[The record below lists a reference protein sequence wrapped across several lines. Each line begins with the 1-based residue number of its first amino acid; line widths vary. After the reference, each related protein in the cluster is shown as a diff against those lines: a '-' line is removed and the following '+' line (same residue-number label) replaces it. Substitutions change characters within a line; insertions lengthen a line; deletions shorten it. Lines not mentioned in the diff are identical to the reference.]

1 MNTAEHS
8 ISFDTIDDRTNIAI
22 QEIEGMDDMFDN
34 RDFPELPCGSRTL
47 IAWGHANDLPYGL
60 INTIASDE
68 VMSANKLFNVQSLYG
83 MGLQYNDT
91 ATGQKSRDPEVRR
104 FVERNNF
111 PKLFLE
117 QATDMK
123 YFYFAVMVLILS
135 RDRQKIVRVHHLE
148 ACNVRFEKADD
159 NGRIRN
165 IFYADWKKT
174 SLSPDEVERIPLLDP
189 HDPTGDLMT
198 RTGREPDPSTG
209 QLHDSGGTKFAV
221 LTKFP
226 TPGYGYYPNPYYTA
240 VFKSGWFDIKQLAAV
255 YKKAKLRNF
264 ASIKYMIR
272 IHREYWQDL
281 YKRLGITDDIK
292 AQAKARKE
300 EMENIKRFVS
310 GVENSGKMWFSGVYT
325 TPDGKEVSQIQ
336 IEKVDTSKEGGDF
349 SEENQEAANML
360 CYADGIHPNMVGAV
374 PGKTQSNNSGSDK
387 RELFTL
393 KQALELPFREL
404 MYQPHRLIIEF
415 NGWAD
420 RVYPTVPMS
429 LLTTLDTHAD
439 SVTVTKNE

>member
-1 MNTAEHS
+1 MTENDT
-8 ISFDTIDDRTNIAI
+8 ITFDTIDGRTNIAV
-22 QEIEGMDDMFDN
+22 QEIESMTDMFDN
-34 RDFPELPCGSRTL
+34 RDYPEIPCAGRIL
-47 IAWGHANDLPYGL
+47 ISWGQANDLPYGL
-60 INTIASDE
+60 INTISSDE
-68 VMSANKLFNVQSLYG
+68 VMSANKLFNVQCLYG
-83 MGLQYNDT
+83 MGLQYCDIST
-91 ATGQKSRDPEVRR
+91 RQPSRDPEVRR
-104 FVERNNF
+104 FVSRNNF
-111 PKLFLE
+111 PHLFLE

-135 RDRQKIVRVHHLE
+135 RDRKKITRVHHLE
-148 ACNVRFEKADD
+148 ACNVRFEKADSR
-159 NGRIRN
+159 GRIRHV
-165 IFYADWKKT
+165 FYADWKNT
-174 SLSPDEVERIPLLDP
+174 SLSPSDVECIPLLDT
-189 HDPTGDLMT
+189 HDPAGDLMAC
-198 RTGREPDPSTG
+198 TGREADPETG
-209 QLHDSGGTKFAV
+209 ERHDGGGTKFAI

-264 ASIKYMIR
+264 ASIKYMVR

-281 YKRLGITDDIK
+281 YKRLGITEDIRK
-292 AQAKARKE
+292 QAEARKK
-300 EMENIKRFVS
+300 EMENIKKFVS

-415 NGWAD
+415 NGWED
-420 RVYPTVPMS
+420 KVYPTVPMS
-429 LLTTLDTHAD
+429 LLSTLDTHAD
-439 SVTVTKNE
+439 SLTVTKNE